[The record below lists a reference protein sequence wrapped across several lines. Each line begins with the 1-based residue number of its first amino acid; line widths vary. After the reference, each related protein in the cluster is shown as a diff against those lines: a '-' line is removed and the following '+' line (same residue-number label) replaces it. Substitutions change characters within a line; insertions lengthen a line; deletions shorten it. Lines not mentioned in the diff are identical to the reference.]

1 MNETPRR
8 TWPRPLPLLDR
19 DFQSPIRS
27 NHLIDAPMA
36 TRRRT
41 APRALM
47 WWTVA
52 TVATVA
58 LAVTLLVEVL

>member
-27 NHLIDAPMA
+27 NPTLDAPMA
-36 TRRRT
+36 TRRR
-41 APRALM
+41 APPRTLL

-52 TVATVA
+52 TVGAVA
-58 LAVTLLVEVL
+58 LAVTLLVEAL

>member
-8 TWPRPLPLLDR
+8 TWPQQPPLLDR

-27 NHLIDAPMA
+27 SLIDAPMA

-41 APRALM
+41 PARALL